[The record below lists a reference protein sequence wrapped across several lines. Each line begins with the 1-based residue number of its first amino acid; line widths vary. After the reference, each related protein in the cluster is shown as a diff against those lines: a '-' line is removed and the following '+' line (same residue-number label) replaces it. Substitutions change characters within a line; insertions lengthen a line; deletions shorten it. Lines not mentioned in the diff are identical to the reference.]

1 MPKILFP
8 SLNQVEKELVN
19 MIQSGYI
26 HATISQQDG
35 MVRFDTSQGNFSS
48 PEMLALLED
57 GVSAAIS
64 LDKQVFLFSY
74 NLKIFSLNVTFL

>member
-1 MPKILFP
+1 M
-8 SLNQVEKELVN
+8 EKELVN

-64 LDKQVFLFSY
+64 LDKQVLLFSY
-74 NLKIFSLNVTFL
+74 NLTIFSLHVTFL

>member
-1 MPKILFP
+1 MYL
-8 SLNQVEKELVN
+8 SQNQVEKELVN

-64 LDKQVFLFSY
+64 LDKQVL
-74 NLKIFSLNVTFL
+74 LLVIT

>member
-1 MPKILFP
+1 M
-8 SLNQVEKELVN
+8 VN
-19 MIQSGYI
+19 MIQSGSI